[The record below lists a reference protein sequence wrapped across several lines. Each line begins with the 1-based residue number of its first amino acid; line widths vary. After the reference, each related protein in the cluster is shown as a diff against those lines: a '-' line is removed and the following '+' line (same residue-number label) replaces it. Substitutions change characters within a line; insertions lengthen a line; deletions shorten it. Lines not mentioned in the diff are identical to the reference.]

1 MFNRIL
7 IVCMGNICRSPM
19 GEALLARQLSAQP
32 QMSVTSAGIT
42 ALVGYPAD
50 EIAQALL
57 LEQGIDISAH
67 RARQLTGAM
76 LRQTDLVLVMEAG
89 HKRAIETIE
98 PSARGKI
105 YRLGEWG
112 GFDIPDPYR
121 QPRQAFEQS
130 LQLIQQGIVDWLV
143 KLAL

>member
-1 MFNRIL
+1 MFNYIL

-19 GEALLARQLSAQP
+19 GEALLIRQLSAQP
-32 QMSVTSAGIT
+32 QMSVTSAGIS

-57 LEQGIDISAH
+57 LELGIDISAH
-67 RARQLTGAM
+67 RARQLTSAM
-76 LRQTDLVLVMEAG
+76 LRQTDLVLVMETS
-89 HKRAIETIE
+89 HKRAIEMID

-121 QPRQAFEQS
+121 QPRAAFEES
-130 LQLIQQGIVDWLV
+130 LRLIQRGVMDWSTKLV
-143 KLAL
+143 L

>member
-1 MFNRIL
+1 MFNHIL

-19 GEALLARQLSAQP
+19 GEALMIRQLSAQP

-50 EIAQALL
+50 ETTQALL

-76 LRQTDLVLVMEAG
+76 LRQTDLILVMETG
-89 HKRAIETIE
+89 HKRAIEMID

-130 LQLIQQGIVDWLV
+130 LQLIQRGVTDWSA
-143 KLAL
+143 KLF

>member
-1 MFNRIL
+1 MFNYIL

-19 GEALLARQLSAQP
+19 GEALLIRQLSAQP

-76 LRQTDLVLVMEAG
+76 LRQTDLVLVMETG
-89 HKRAIETIE
+89 HKRAIEMID

-121 QPRQAFEQS
+121 QPRAAFEES
-130 LQLIQQGIVDWLV
+130 LRLIQRGVMDWSAKLV
-143 KLAL
+143 L